1 LIVLGSFGA
10 IGGKKGRNERMV
22 WFMLR
27 RLMAAIP
34 TLFIVVFLSF
44 MIMHAAPGGPFDGE
58 RQLPPE
64 IEQNLLAKYDL
75 DKPLMTQFYLYVE
88 GIVTEFDFG
97 PSFKRED
104 FTVTE
109 LIGQSWHVSAR
120 IGLSALT
127 IALFAGATLGC
138 MAALNQNSW
147 IDYFVMALAMTGI
160 TIPSFV
166 IAPVLSLFF
175 GVWLNL
181 LPSAGWN
188 GGSLSNM
195 ILPVT
200 ALSLGPL
207 AVIARLTRGGMIEVL
222 RSNFVRTARAKGLP
236 EGLVIRRHALRAGLL
251 PVVSYLGPAMAAL
264 MTGSLVIEKIFGLP
278 GLGRYFVDGALQRD
292 YTLVLG
298 VVILYSTLIIT
309 LNFVVDVMYGVLD
322 PRVRASQ

>member
-1 LIVLGSFGA
+1 MI
-10 IGGKKGRNERMV
+10 
-22 WFMLR
+22 WFALR
-27 RLMAAIP
+27 RLMSAIP
-34 TLFIVVFLSF
+34 TLFIVVFASF
-44 MIMHAAPGGPFDGE
+44 MIMHAAPGGPFDGQ

-64 IEQNLLAKYDL
+64 IEANLLAKYEL
-75 DKPLMTQFYLYVE
+75 DKPVLTQCDLYVK

-127 IALFAGATLGC
+127 IALLVGGTLGC

-166 IAPVLSLFF
+166 IAPILSLVF
-175 GVWLNL
+175 GLWLGSITG
-181 LPSAGWN
+181 LPTAGWN
-188 GGSLSNM
+188 GGALPNM
-195 ILPVT
+195 VLPVI

-207 AVIARLTRGGMIEVL
+207 AVIARLMRGGMIEVL

-236 EGLVIRRHALRAGLL
+236 EGLVIRRHALRAGML
-251 PVVSYLGPAMAAL
+251 PVVSYLGPAMAGL
-264 MTGSLVIEKIFGLP
+264 MTGSLVIERIFGLP

-309 LNFVVDVMYGVLD
+309 LNFVVDVLYGVLD
-322 PRVRASQ
+322 PRVRASR

>member
-1 LIVLGSFGA
+1 MI
-10 IGGKKGRNERMV
+10 
-22 WFMLR
+22 WFALR
-27 RLMAAIP
+27 RLMSAIP
-34 TLFIVVFLSF
+34 TLFIVVFASF

-64 IEQNLLAKYDL
+64 IEANLLAKYDL
-75 DKPLMTQFYLYVE
+75 DKPVLTQFWLYIE

-127 IALFAGATLGC
+127 IALLIGGTLGC
-138 MAALNQNSW
+138 LAALNQNSW

-166 IAPVLSLFF
+166 IAPILSLVF
-175 GVWLNL
+175 GLWLGPL
-181 LPSAGWN
+181 TGLPTAGWN
-188 GGSLSNM
+188 GGALPNM
-195 ILPVT
+195 VLPVI

-207 AVIARLTRGGMIEVL
+207 AVIARLMRGGMIEVL

-236 EGLVIRRHALRAGLL
+236 EGLVIRRHALRAGML
-251 PVVSYLGPAMAAL
+251 PVVSYLGPAMAGL
-264 MTGSLVIEKIFGLP
+264 MTGSLVIERIFGLP

-322 PRVRASQ
+322 PRVRASR